1 MPIDITKINN
11 IIIKKG
17 FSYSDLAKKSG
28 ISRTQISRIINSKN
42 TRCRTKTIS
51 KLIKA
56 LDIDYED
63 ICKKGSE

>member
-17 FSYSDLAKKSG
+17 LSYSDLAEKSG

-56 LDIDYED
+56 LDINYED

>member
-11 IIIKKG
+11 ILIKKG
-17 FSYSDLAKKSG
+17 FSYSDLAEKSG

-42 TRCRTKTIS
+42 PRCRTKTIS

-56 LDIDYED
+56 LDINYED

>member
-11 IIIKKG
+11 IIIEKG
-17 FSYSDLAKKSG
+17 LSYSDLAEKSG